1 MVTHQQFVDHLGRC
15 RHKARARSPA
25 VAAVDQLLRQH
36 ISSWIGGSNLV
47 CAFPAKLGNGPSA
60 EDCRRHSIADFTP
73 SSDLDII
80 HLGGALGAGAVASTA
95 IICGDAD
102 SADAHLHSLESMR
115 SKSANS
121 TLRQRFYWPGAD
133 TPGVRLRDAEIAA
146 YGTQEMITL
155 EWQVVGL
162 LG

>member
-1 MVTHQQFVDHLGRC
+1 LWLPINNLSTTLAVAVQE
-15 RHKARARSPA
+15 ARARSPA
-25 VAAVDQLLRQH
+25 VATVDQLLRQH

-47 CAFPAKLGNGPSA
+47 CAFPAQLGNGPSA
-60 EDCRRHSIADFTP
+60 EDRRRHFIAD
-73 SSDLDII
+73 L
-80 HLGGALGAGAVASTA
+80 L
-95 IICGDAD
+95 
-102 SADAHLHSLESMR
+102 
-115 SKSANS
+115 
-121 TLRQRFYWPGAD
+121 YWPSAD